1 MVCMS
6 RSRITADLP
15 EEIRRAILI
24 HAAERDVSLGDI
36 ISEWSAK
43 MIPDHI
49 ERAKKFIA
57 SQAERPAS
65 QKKTRKPS

>member
-1 MVCMS
+1 MVCMA
-6 RSRITADLP
+6 RPRITADLP
-15 EEIRRAILI
+15 DEIRRALLI

-36 ISEWSAK
+36 IAEWSRQ

-57 SQAERPAS
+57 SQPDLPTP
-65 QKKTRKPS
+65 KKPRKPA